1 MAAPSPAP
9 LAISLVTGL
18 VTVLATLAVLPAAP
32 ALAGARTAAAAPK
45 PEESE
50 LRAQLKQL
58 NTKVDK
64 LIEQY
69 NLKRVELAK
78 AQEAAS
84 AAKERLAAAERTLAA
99 SEQRVAE
106 LARLRYQN
114 GNPPVPGF
122 MLDGASAAVLGQLI
136 TEQEALVQGVAKAR
150 DEKKKAAAEAQA
162 LATRIRGDAATVAEQ
177 RKKAEDVIDDIKE
190 KLADLVPYGTGRN
203 SDGSWAPELPSGTDN
218 ITPRTRLM
226 RAQVEKNF
234 ALPFSVG
241 CFRAGSSGE
250 HPLGRACDFMMSS
263 GGTMPTAADSA
274 LGDRIAAWALQNQDK
289 LGIKYVI
296 WKQRINSG
304 SGWRAMSDRGSVT
317 ENHYDHV
324 HISMN

>member
-1 MAAPSPAP
+1 MAASSPVPFA
-9 LAISLVTGL
+9 VGL
-18 VTVLATLAVLPAAP
+18 VTAAAVLLSTPYPAQA
-32 ALAGARTAAAAPK
+32 AAVMAAAPK
-45 PEESE
+45 PSESQ
-50 LRAQLKQL
+50 LRAQLKRL

-78 AQEAAS
+78 AQETAET
-84 AAKERLAAAERTLAA
+84 AKERLATAERTLAA

-122 MLDGASAAVLGQLI
+122 MLDGASAAVLDQLT
-136 TEQEALVQGVAKAR
+136 TEQQALVQGVATAR
-150 DEKKKAAAEAQA
+150 DEKKKAAAEAEA
-162 LATRIRGDAATVAEQ
+162 LAVKIRADAAEVAKQ
-177 RKKAEDVIDDIKE
+177 RDEAEDVIDDIKD

-203 SDGSWAPELPSGTDN
+203 SDGSWAPELPAGSDN
-218 ITPRTRLM
+218 ITARTRLM
-226 RAQVEKNF
+226 REQVTKNF

-241 CFRAGSSGE
+241 CFRSGSSGE

-263 GGTMPTAADSA
+263 GGTMPSAANNA
-274 LGDRIAAWALQNQDK
+274 LGDRIAAWALQNQSK
-289 LGIKYVI
+289 LGVKYVI

-304 SGWRAMSDRGSVT
+304 SGWRAMSDRGSIT